1 MRGCNMEIKRKFEI
15 MVATKRRYVIHQT
28 PSNIQIACS
37 ECGEPMVSAEQTANL
52 LGIKQRRIFQIIE
65 TGAAHFTEAEAG
77 ALMICLNSLSA
88 NLDGETLRNKHNT
101 AIAD

>member
-15 MVATKRRYVIHQT
+15 MIATKRRYVIHQT

-52 LGIKQRRIFQIIE
+52 LGIKQRRIFQIVE
-65 TGAAHFTEAEAG
+65 TGAAHYTEAEAG
-77 ALMICLNSLSA
+77 AIMICINSLA
-88 NLDGETLRNKHNT
+88 AVLDCDSLKKLEEINES
-101 AIAD
+101 